1 MSGRCFPRKARFGL
15 DEEVE
20 NGLPAE
26 GMFLTGFPALA
37 GVHLRV
43 TPLNVGLFG
52 ELYTQSDR
60 ENQVGK
66 HFFMLGFVARAET

>member
-1 MSGRCFPRKARFGL
+1 
-15 DEEVE
+15 
-20 NGLPAE
+20 
-26 GMFLTGFPALA
+26 MFLTGFPALA